1 MVGFEVSILVGMDP
15 SMKHHS
21 LKLLKLTP
29 LNREGQCQVGSFGG
43 VLAS

>member
-21 LKLLKLTP
+21 LKLLKLT
-29 LNREGQCQVGSFGG
+29 LSQEKEQCQMGSFGG
-43 VLAS
+43 ALAS